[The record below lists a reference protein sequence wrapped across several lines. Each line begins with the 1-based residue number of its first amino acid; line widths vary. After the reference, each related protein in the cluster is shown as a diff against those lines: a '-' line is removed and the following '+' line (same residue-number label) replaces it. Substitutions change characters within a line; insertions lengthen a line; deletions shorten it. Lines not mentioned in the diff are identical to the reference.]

1 MRQCYVYFV
10 DISVK
15 TADAVAIFLKSR
27 KAKGLPE
34 DTIRWYRGILY
45 RFTEEYPELPEDPD
59 AIEDFLSLCSAG
71 DERRHGYYRA
81 LRAMYN
87 LIEKRLRAFPNP
99 MDLVEPPKRKPKQPR
114 PLMPEELQQLLAYP
128 HEPDIKAL
136 LLFLVDTGAR
146 VGEAAYLQPS
156 DISETPWGY
165 IARIS
170 PEGKTGARLVPVS
183 TETYQALTRVLP
195 FKYTKYR
202 LRRLVSRAFD
212 DAGVRG
218 SGINLRHTFGTL
230 WAGDELVLQRI
241 MGHSHLSTTKKYRQL
256 RIESMIAQHYQ
267 YSPLKKIMSSTRR
280 LDL

>member
-1 MRQCYVYFV
+1 MG
-10 DISVK
+10 IGVK
-15 TADAVAIFLKSR
+15 TIDAVAIFLKSR
-27 KAKGLPE
+27 RAKGLPRE
-34 DTIRWYRGILY
+34 TIRWYQGILENFANKY
-45 RFTEEYPELPEDPD
+45 SELPENPD
-59 AIEDFLSLCSAG
+59 TIEDFLSECSAG
-71 DERRHGYYRA
+71 DERCHGYYRA

-87 LIEKRLRAFPNP
+87 FIEKRLRAFPNP
-99 MDLVEPPKRKPKQPR
+99 MDLVEQPKRKGKQPR
-114 PLMPEELQQLLAYP
+114 PLMPEELQRLLAYQ
-128 HEPDIKAL
+128 HKPDIKAA
-136 LLFLVDTGAR
+136 LLFLTDTGAR
-146 VGEAAYLQPS
+146 VGETAYLQPS

-170 PEGKTGARLVPVS
+170 NEGKTGARLVPLS
-183 TETYQALTRVLP
+183 PETYHALLKVLP

-202 LRRLVSRAFD
+202 LRRLVSKAFD

-230 WAGDELVLQRI
+230 WSGDELVLQRI

-256 RIESMIAQHYQ
+256 RIESMMAQHYQ